1 MGRYRRPLIGLAIA
15 IVVLALYA
23 AAGFLAVPYYGRKAL
38 QDFVQQHYRRTLTLG
53 AIHCNPFALSLDGA
67 GFPFP
72 AAEGRPR
79 ITFERLH
86 VGLQRASLWRLAPSF
101 SEIRLEQPYVR
112 AVIRPDGALNLADLG
127 QGFAPAPAP

>member
-23 AAGFLAVPYYGRKAL
+23 AVGFLAVPYYGRKAL
-38 QDFVQQHYRRTLTLG
+38 QDFVQQHYQRTLTIG
-53 AIHCNPFALSLDGA
+53 AIRCNPFTLSLEVT
-67 GFPFP
+67 GFSFP
-72 AAEGRPR
+72 DADRQPL

-86 VGLQRASLWRLAPSF
+86 VGLQLASVWRLAPSF

-127 QGFAPAPAP
+127 QGFAP